1 MGKTQLKKKYFC
13 LMVSFADIKQYINQK
28 KYFIDKISNSF
39 DEFYLINSEKLE
51 YLSKKK
57 EIDLKALRL

>member
-1 MGKTQLKKKYFC
+1 
-13 LMVSFADIKQYINQK
+13 MVSFADIKQYINQK

-51 YLSKKK
+51 YL
-57 EIDLKALRL
+57 